1 MSLLGGDSAIY
12 VRLKKTINLINIYH
26 YYTGCFAMTAEI
38 VVINNTGIALAA
50 DSAVTTE
57 HNRLVKINN
66 SAEKL
71 FELSK
76 HHPVGIM
83 IYNNATLGGAPWEL
97 IIKSYRKQLGKT
109 SFPTI
114 KEYVNDFV
122 KFINGNSDLITNEM
136 REACVINLVV
146 DNLKGLMRYIND
158 NNVVNYLT
166 MNPAVELDNVI
177 FQNIVKQAF
186 DLEIEILRNN
196 LFFEG
201 FDTEEF
207 NDALAYIQD
216 LISPYISSIIVLDN
230 CENIQ
235 QELMEKVILYSTCL
249 IFKVHAS
256 RTYSGI
262 VITGYGEEEYYPSI
276 CTLHIYGIFKNKLM
290 IHNIDN
296 KSHNEVT
303 NMGFVIPF
311 AQEDEVVTFI
321 DGCNP
326 NIINFNRTLTEEVF
340 DRLNHYVSSNIFPA
354 MNNGVLANHFSSEIE
369 ELKNVLLQ
377 DHDTKLESYIVNN
390 HTNKMIS
397 MLQSLGK
404 ADLAYMAESL
414 VNITAFKRKVSHDYE
429 TVGGPVDVAVISKVD
444 GFVWVNRKHY
454 FPKELNSNYFNRQ

>member
-1 MSLLGGDSAIY
+1 
-12 VRLKKTINLINIYH
+12 
-26 YYTGCFAMTAEI
+26 MTAEI

-97 IIKSYRKQLGKT
+97 IIKSYRKQLGT
-109 SFPTI
+109 QSFATI
-114 KEYVNDFV
+114 KEYVSNFV
-122 KFINGNSDLITNEM
+122 DYINNNINLITDDM
-136 REACVINLVV
+136 RLACVINLVV
-146 DNLKGLMRYIND
+146 DNLKGLMRYINE

-166 MNPAVELDNVI
+166 MNPGIELNNAI
-177 FQNIVKQAF
+177 FQTITKQAF
-186 DLEIEILRNN
+186 DREISILQENDY
-196 LFFEG
+196 FEG
-201 FDTEEF
+201 FDTENF
-207 NDALAYIQD
+207 RDAQQYVNDA
-216 LISPYISSIIVLDN
+216 ISPYIESIITLDN
-230 CENIQ
+230 FESLEP
-235 QELMEKVILYSTCL
+235 ELLEKVILYSTYL
-249 IFKVHAS
+249 IFKIHAS

-262 VITGYGEEEYYPSI
+262 VITGFGDNEYYPSI

-290 IHNIDN
+290 THHIGN
-296 KSHNEVT
+296 KSYTDVSNK
-303 NMGFVIPF
+303 GFVIPF
-311 AQEDEVVTFI
+311 AQEDEVLTFI
-321 DGCNP
+321 KGCNP
-326 NIINFNRTLTEEVF
+326 NIIDFNNSLTHEVF
-340 DRLNHYVSSNIFPA
+340 DKLRNYVVNNVFPA
-354 MNNGVLANHFSSEIE
+354 LNNPLLTSHFENEIQQLKHSVLNDFE
-369 ELKNVLLQ
+369 
-377 DHDTKLESYIVNN
+377 TKLESYITNY
-390 HTNKMIS
+390 HTDKMIS

-444 GFVWVNRKHY
+444 GFVWVKRKHY